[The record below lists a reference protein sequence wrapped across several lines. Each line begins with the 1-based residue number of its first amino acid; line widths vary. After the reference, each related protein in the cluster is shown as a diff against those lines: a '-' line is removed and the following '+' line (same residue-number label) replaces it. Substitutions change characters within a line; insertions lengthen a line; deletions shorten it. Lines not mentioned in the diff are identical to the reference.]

1 MNKKKTLFAA
11 INMLWRVNVK
21 LDLTFNNS
29 NIILLKLYSINILKG
44 KMSNLDFSPSWDV
57 EM

>member
-1 MNKKKTLFAA
+1 
-11 INMLWRVNVK
+11 MLQRVNVK

-29 NIILLKLYSINILKG
+29 NIIFFKLYSINILIA

-57 EM
+57 EMKSNVNNV